1 MAMNDA
7 SPYLAVVEAT
17 SMDEETQASTTAFF
31 TLDAFNGDLASHV
44 MTAIEGAME
53 GDENG
58 WTNLVEAQPDLKHR
72 LTDQGISS
80 PASYSSIRWDPAMLL
95 FTSCVELTNDGRPV
109 PLGETMTRER
119 FGRFPFGDGSA
130 LGYLL
135 EFIRPNRRITDHD
148 GQSIY
153 DEIIQHLEQLAHGC
167 EEVQRGHQR
176 FEDGFGGMQIHGFL
190 RAEEVRQLRKNLA
203 SRAWTAS
210 YEEPLDGGVADV
222 AKHFT
227 TLLKAAE
234 RRRVGLALRTHR

>member
-1 MAMNDA
+1 
-7 SPYLAVVEAT
+7 
-17 SMDEETQASTTAFF
+17 MDEEIQASATAFF
-31 TLDAFNGDLASHV
+31 TLDAFDGDLASPL
-44 MTAIEGAME
+44 MAAIEQAMN
-53 GDENG
+53 GDEQE
-58 WTNLVEAQPDLKHR
+58 WSNLVEAQPTLKER
-72 LTDQGISS
+72 LIQQGIETPSS
-80 PASYSSIRWDPAMLL
+80 FATIRWDPAMIL
-95 FTSCVELTNDGRPV
+95 FTSCVELTNDGRPL

-119 FGRFPFGDGSA
+119 FGRFPYGDGAA

-135 EFIRPNRRITDHD
+135 EFMRPNRSITDHD

-153 DEIIQHLEQLAHGC
+153 DGLVQLLEQLAHGC
-167 EEVQRGHQR
+167 EEQQRGHQR

>member
-1 MAMNDA
+1 
-7 SPYLAVVEAT
+7 
-17 SMDEETQASTTAFF
+17 MDEEIQASTTAFF
-31 TLDAFNGDLASHV
+31 TLDAFDGDLASPL
-44 MTAIEGAME
+44 MAAIEQAMN
-53 GDENG
+53 GDEQE
-58 WTNLVEAQPDLKHR
+58 WSNLVEAQPTLKER
-72 LTDQGISS
+72 LIQQGIETPSS
-80 PASYSSIRWDPAMLL
+80 FATIRWDPAMIL
-95 FTSCVELTNDGRPV
+95 FTSCVELTNDGRPL

-119 FGRFPFGDGSA
+119 FGRFPYGDGSA

-135 EFIRPNRRITDHD
+135 EFMRPNRSITDHD

-153 DEIIQHLEQLAHGC
+153 DGLVQLLEQLAHGC
-167 EEVQRGHQR
+167 EEQQRGHQR
-176 FEDGFGGMQIHGFL
+176 FENGFGGMQIHGFL

>member
-1 MAMNDA
+1 
-7 SPYLAVVEAT
+7 
-17 SMDEETQASTTAFF
+17 MDEATQASTTAFF
-31 TLDAFNGDLASHV
+31 TLDAFNGDLASQV
-44 MTAIEGAME
+44 MMAIDSAME
-53 GDENG
+53 GNEED
-58 WTNLVEAQPDLKHR
+58 WTNLVEAEADLKLR
-72 LTDQGISS
+72 LSQQGIQT
-80 PASYSSIRWDPAMLL
+80 PASYSSIRWDPAMIL
-95 FTSCVELTNDGRPV
+95 FATCVELTNDGRPL

-119 FGRFPFGDGSA
+119 FGRFPFGNGSA

-135 EFIRPNRRITDHD
+135 EFIRPNRSITDHD

-153 DEIIQHLEQLAHGC
+153 DEIIEQLEQLAFGC
-167 EEVQRGHQR
+167 EERQRGHQR

>member
-1 MAMNDA
+1 
-7 SPYLAVVEAT
+7 
-17 SMDEETQASTTAFF
+17 MDEEIQASTTAFF
-31 TLDAFNGDLASHV
+31 TLDAFDGDLASPL
-44 MTAIEGAME
+44 MAAIEQAMN
-53 GDENG
+53 GDEQECN
-58 WTNLVEAQPDLKHR
+58 NLIEAQPTLRER
-72 LTDQGISS
+72 LIQQGIETPSS
-80 PASYSSIRWDPAMLL
+80 FTTIRWDPAMIL
-95 FTSCVELTNDGRPV
+95 FTSCVELTNDGRPL

-119 FGRFPFGDGSA
+119 FGRFPYGDGSA

-135 EFIRPNRRITDHD
+135 EFMRPNRSITDHD

-153 DEIIQHLEQLAHGC
+153 DGLVQLLEQLAHGC
-167 EEVQRGHQR
+167 EEQQRGHQR

-190 RAEEVRQLRKNLA
+190 RAEEVRLLRKNLA

>member
-1 MAMNDA
+1 
-7 SPYLAVVEAT
+7 
-17 SMDEETQASTTAFF
+17 MDEEIQASTTAFF
-31 TLDAFNGDLASHV
+31 TLDAFDGDLASPL
-44 MTAIEGAME
+44 MAAIEQAMN
-53 GDENG
+53 GDEQEWN
-58 WTNLVEAQPDLKHR
+58 NLVEAHPTLRER
-72 LTDQGISS
+72 LIQQGIETPSS
-80 PASYSSIRWDPAMLL
+80 FTTIRWDPAMIL
-95 FTSCVELTNDGRPV
+95 FTSCVELTNDGRPL

-119 FGRFPFGDGSA
+119 FGRFPYGDGSA

-135 EFIRPNRRITDHD
+135 EFMRPNRSITDHD

-153 DEIIQHLEQLAHGC
+153 DGLVQLIEQLAHGC
-167 EEVQRGHQR
+167 EEQQRGHQR

-190 RAEEVRQLRKNLA
+190 RAEEVRLLRKNLA

>member
-1 MAMNDA
+1 
-7 SPYLAVVEAT
+7 
-17 SMDEETQASTTAFF
+17 MDEEIQASTTAFF
-31 TLDAFNGDLASHV
+31 TLDAFDGDLASPL
-44 MTAIEGAME
+44 MTAIEQAMN
-53 GDENG
+53 GDEQEWN
-58 WTNLVEAQPDLKHR
+58 NLVDTQPTLRER
-72 LTDQGISS
+72 LIQQGIETPSS
-80 PASYSSIRWDPAMLL
+80 FATIRWDPAMIL
-95 FTSCVELTNDGRPV
+95 FTSCVELTTDGRPL

-119 FGRFPFGDGSA
+119 FGRFPYGDGSA

-135 EFIRPNRRITDHD
+135 EFMRPNRSITDHD

-153 DEIIQHLEQLAHGC
+153 DDLVQLLEQLAHGC
-167 EEVQRGHQR
+167 EEQQRGHQR

-190 RAEEVRQLRKNLA
+190 RAVEVRQLRKNLA

-210 YEEPLDGGVADV
+210 YDEPLDGGVADV

>member
-1 MAMNDA
+1 
-7 SPYLAVVEAT
+7 
-17 SMDEETQASTTAFF
+17 MDEEIQASTTAFF
-31 TLDAFNGDLASHV
+31 TLDAFDGDLASPL
-44 MTAIEGAME
+44 MAAIEQAMN
-53 GDENG
+53 GDEQEWN
-58 WTNLVEAQPDLKHR
+58 NLVEAQPTLRER
-72 LTDQGISS
+72 LIQQGIETPSS
-80 PASYSSIRWDPAMLL
+80 FTTIRWDPAMIL
-95 FTSCVELTNDGRPV
+95 FTSCVELTNDGRPL

-119 FGRFPFGDGSA
+119 FGRFPYGDGSA

-135 EFIRPNRRITDHD
+135 EFMRPNRSITDHD

-153 DEIIQHLEQLAHGC
+153 DGLVQLLEQLAHGC
-167 EEVQRGHQR
+167 EEQQRGHQR
-176 FEDGFGGMQIHGFL
+176 FEDGFGGMRIHGFL
-190 RAEEVRQLRKNLA
+190 RAEEVRLLRKNLA

>member
-1 MAMNDA
+1 
-7 SPYLAVVEAT
+7 
-17 SMDEETQASTTAFF
+17 MDEEIQASTTAFF
-31 TLDAFNGDLASHV
+31 TLDAFDGDLASPL
-44 MTAIEGAME
+44 MAAIEQAMN
-53 GDENG
+53 GDEQEWN
-58 WTNLVEAQPDLKHR
+58 NLVEAQPTLRER
-72 LTDQGISS
+72 LVQQGIETPSS
-80 PASYSSIRWDPAMLL
+80 FATIRWDPAMIL
-95 FTSCVELTNDGRPV
+95 FTSCVELTTDGRPL

-119 FGRFPFGDGSA
+119 FGRFPYGDGSA

-135 EFIRPNRRITDHD
+135 EFMRPNRSITDHD

-153 DEIIQHLEQLAHGC
+153 DGLVQLLEQLAHGC
-167 EEVQRGHQR
+167 EEQQRGHQR

-234 RRRVGLALRTHR
+234 RRRVGLALRTHRGVRSRAK

>member
-1 MAMNDA
+1 
-7 SPYLAVVEAT
+7 
-17 SMDEETQASTTAFF
+17 MDEEIQASTTAFF
-31 TLDAFNGDLASHV
+31 TLDAFDGDLASPL
-44 MTAIEGAME
+44 MAAIEQAMN
-53 GDENG
+53 GDEQEWN
-58 WTNLVEAQPDLKHR
+58 NLVEAQPTLRER
-72 LTDQGISS
+72 LVQQGIETPSS
-80 PASYSSIRWDPAMLL
+80 FATIRWDPAMIL
-95 FTSCVELTNDGRPV
+95 FTSCVELTTDGRPL

-119 FGRFPFGDGSA
+119 FGRFPYGDGSA

-135 EFIRPNRRITDHD
+135 EYMRPNRSITDHD

-153 DEIIQHLEQLAHGC
+153 DGLVQLLEQLAHGC
-167 EEVQRGHQR
+167 EEQQRGHQR

-190 RAEEVRQLRKNLA
+190 RAEEVRLLRKNLA

>member
-1 MAMNDA
+1 
-7 SPYLAVVEAT
+7 
-17 SMDEETQASTTAFF
+17 MDEEIQASTTAFF
-31 TLDAFNGDLASHV
+31 TLDAFDGDLASPL
-44 MTAIEGAME
+44 MAAIEQAMN
-53 GDENG
+53 GDEQE
-58 WTNLVEAQPDLKHR
+58 WTNLVEAQPTLRER
-72 LTDQGISS
+72 LIQQGIETPSS
-80 PASYSSIRWDPAMLL
+80 FTTIQWDPAMIL
-95 FTSCVELTNDGRPV
+95 FTSCVELTSDGRPL

-119 FGRFPFGDGSA
+119 FGRFPYGDGSA

-135 EFIRPNRRITDHD
+135 EFMRPNRSITDHD

-153 DEIIQHLEQLAHGC
+153 DGLVQLLEQLAHGC
-167 EEVQRGHQR
+167 EEQQRGHQR

>member
-1 MAMNDA
+1 
-7 SPYLAVVEAT
+7 
-17 SMDEETQASTTAFF
+17 MDEEIQASTTAFF
-31 TLDAFNGDLASHV
+31 TLDAFDGDLASPL
-44 MTAIEGAME
+44 MAAIEQAMN
-53 GDENG
+53 GDEQEWN
-58 WTNLVEAQPDLKHR
+58 NLVEAQPTLRER
-72 LTDQGISS
+72 LVQQGIETPSS
-80 PASYSSIRWDPAMLL
+80 FATIRWDPAMIL
-95 FTSCVELTNDGRPV
+95 FTSCVELTTDGRPL

-119 FGRFPFGDGSA
+119 FGRFPYGDGSA

-135 EFIRPNRRITDHD
+135 EFMRPNRSITDHD

-153 DEIIQHLEQLAHGC
+153 DGLVQLLEQLAHGC
-167 EEVQRGHQR
+167 EEQQRGHQR

-190 RAEEVRQLRKNLA
+190 RAEEVRELRKNLA

-210 YEEPLDGGVADV
+210 YEEPLDGGVADI

>member
-1 MAMNDA
+1 
-7 SPYLAVVEAT
+7 
-17 SMDEETQASTTAFF
+17 MDEEIQASTTAFF
-31 TLDAFNGDLASHV
+31 TLDAFDGDLASPL
-44 MTAIEGAME
+44 MAAIEQAM
-53 GDENG
+53 NG
-58 WTNLVEAQPDLKHR
+58 HEQEWSNLVEAQPTLKER
-72 LTDQGISS
+72 LIQQGIETPSS
-80 PASYSSIRWDPAMLL
+80 FATIRWDPAMIL
-95 FTSCVELTNDGRPV
+95 FTSCVELTNDGRPL

-119 FGRFPFGDGSA
+119 FGRFPYGDGSA

-135 EFIRPNRRITDHD
+135 EFMRPNRSITDHD

-153 DEIIQHLEQLAHGC
+153 DGLVQLLEQLAHGC
-167 EEVQRGHQR
+167 EEQQRGHQR
-176 FEDGFGGMQIHGFL
+176 FENGFGGMQIHGFL

>member
-1 MAMNDA
+1 
-7 SPYLAVVEAT
+7 
-17 SMDEETQASTTAFF
+17 MDEEIQASTTAFF
-31 TLDAFNGDLASHV
+31 TLDAFDGDLASPL
-44 MTAIEGAME
+44 MAAIEQAMN
-53 GDENG
+53 GDEQEWN
-58 WTNLVEAQPDLKHR
+58 NLVEAQPTLRER
-72 LTDQGISS
+72 LIQQGIETPSS
-80 PASYSSIRWDPAMLL
+80 FTSIRWDPAMIL
-95 FTSCVELTNDGRPV
+95 FTSCVELTNDGRPL

-119 FGRFPFGDGSA
+119 FGRFPYGDGSA

-135 EFIRPNRRITDHD
+135 EFMRPNRSITDHD

-153 DEIIQHLEQLAHGC
+153 DGLVQLIEQLAHGC
-167 EEVQRGHQR
+167 EEQQRGHQR

-190 RAEEVRQLRKNLA
+190 RAEEVRLLRKNLA

>member
-1 MAMNDA
+1 
-7 SPYLAVVEAT
+7 
-17 SMDEETQASTTAFF
+17 MDEEIQASTTAFF
-31 TLDAFNGDLASHV
+31 TLDAFDGDLAAPL
-44 MTAIEGAME
+44 MAAIEQAMN
-53 GDENG
+53 GDEQEWN
-58 WTNLVEAQPDLKHR
+58 NLVEAQPTLRER
-72 LTDQGISS
+72 LIQQGIETPSS
-80 PASYSSIRWDPAMLL
+80 FSTIRWDPAMIL
-95 FTSCVELTNDGRPV
+95 FTSCVELTNDGRPL

-119 FGRFPFGDGSA
+119 FGRFPYGDGSA

-135 EFIRPNRRITDHD
+135 EFMRPNRSITDHD

-153 DEIIQHLEQLAHGC
+153 DGLVQLLEQLAHGC
-167 EEVQRGHQR
+167 EEQQRGHQR

-190 RAEEVRQLRKNLA
+190 RAEEVRLLRKNLA

>member
-1 MAMNDA
+1 
-7 SPYLAVVEAT
+7 
-17 SMDEETQASTTAFF
+17 MDEEIQASTTAFF
-31 TLDAFNGDLASHV
+31 TLDAFDGDLALPL
-44 MTAIEGAME
+44 MAAIEQAMN
-53 GDENG
+53 GDEQEWN
-58 WTNLVEAQPDLKHR
+58 NLVEAQPTLKER
-72 LTDQGISS
+72 LIQQGIETPSS
-80 PASYSSIRWDPAMLL
+80 FATIRWDPAMIL
-95 FTSCVELTNDGRPV
+95 FTSCVELTNDGRPL

-119 FGRFPFGDGSA
+119 FGRFPYGDGSA

-135 EFIRPNRRITDHD
+135 EFMRPNRSITDHD

-153 DEIIQHLEQLAHGC
+153 DGLVQLLEQLAHGC
-167 EEVQRGHQR
+167 EEQQRGHQR

-190 RAEEVRQLRKNLA
+190 RAEEVRLLRKNLA

>member
-1 MAMNDA
+1 M
-7 SPYLAVVEAT
+7 
-17 SMDEETQASTTAFF
+17 
-31 TLDAFNGDLASHV
+31 
-44 MTAIEGAME
+44 I
-53 GDENG
+53 
-58 WTNLVEAQPDLKHR
+58 
-72 LTDQGISS
+72 
-80 PASYSSIRWDPAMLL
+80 L
-95 FTSCVELTNDGRPV
+95 FTSCVELTNDGRPL

-119 FGRFPFGDGSA
+119 FGRFPYGDGSA

-135 EFIRPNRRITDHD
+135 EFMRPNRSITDHD

-153 DEIIQHLEQLAHGC
+153 DGLVQLLEQLAHGC
-167 EEVQRGHQR
+167 EEQQRGHQR
-176 FEDGFGGMQIHGFL
+176 FEDGFGGMRIHGFL
-190 RAEEVRQLRKNLA
+190 RAEEVRLLRKNLA

>member
-1 MAMNDA
+1 
-7 SPYLAVVEAT
+7 
-17 SMDEETQASTTAFF
+17 MDEEIQASTTAFF
-31 TLDAFNGDLASHV
+31 TLDAFDGDLASPL
-44 MTAIEGAME
+44 MAAIEQAMN
-53 GDENG
+53 GDEAE
-58 WTNLVEAQPDLKHR
+58 WTNLVEAQPTLRER
-72 LTDQGISS
+72 LIQQGIETPSS
-80 PASYSSIRWDPAMLL
+80 FTTIQWDPAMIL
-95 FTSCVELTNDGRPV
+95 FTSCVELTSDGRPL

-119 FGRFPFGDGSA
+119 FGRFPYGDGSA

-135 EFIRPNRRITDHD
+135 EFMRPNRSITDHD

-153 DEIIQHLEQLAHGC
+153 DGLVQLLEQLAHGC
-167 EEVQRGHQR
+167 EEQQRGHQR

>member
-1 MAMNDA
+1 
-7 SPYLAVVEAT
+7 
-17 SMDEETQASTTAFF
+17 MDEEIQASTTAFF
-31 TLDAFNGDLASHV
+31 TLDAFDGDLASPL
-44 MTAIEGAME
+44 MAAIEQAMN
-53 GDENG
+53 GDEQEWN
-58 WTNLVEAQPDLKHR
+58 NLVEAQPTLRER
-72 LTDQGISS
+72 LVQQGIETPSS
-80 PASYSSIRWDPAMLL
+80 YATIRWDPAMIL
-95 FTSCVELTNDGRPV
+95 FTSCVELTTDGRPL

-119 FGRFPFGDGSA
+119 FGRFPYGDGSA

-135 EFIRPNRRITDHD
+135 EFMRPNRSITDHD

-153 DEIIQHLEQLAHGC
+153 DGLVQLLEQLAHGC
-167 EEVQRGHQR
+167 EEQQRGHQR

>member
-1 MAMNDA
+1 
-7 SPYLAVVEAT
+7 
-17 SMDEETQASTTAFF
+17 MDEEIQASTTAFF
-31 TLDAFNGDLASHV
+31 TLDAFDGDLASPL
-44 MTAIEGAME
+44 MAAIEQAMN
-53 GDENG
+53 GDEQEWN
-58 WTNLVEAQPDLKHR
+58 NLVEAQPTLKER
-72 LTDQGISS
+72 LIQQGIETPSS
-80 PASYSSIRWDPAMLL
+80 FATIRWDPAMIL
-95 FTSCVELTNDGRPV
+95 FTSCVELTNDGRPL

-119 FGRFPFGDGSA
+119 FGRFPYGDGSA

-135 EFIRPNRRITDHD
+135 EFMRPNRSITDHD

-153 DEIIQHLEQLAHGC
+153 DGLVQLLEQLAHGC
-167 EEVQRGHQR
+167 EEQQRGHQR

>member
-1 MAMNDA
+1 
-7 SPYLAVVEAT
+7 
-17 SMDEETQASTTAFF
+17 MDEEIQASTTAFF
-31 TLDAFNGDLASHV
+31 TLDAFDGDLASPL
-44 MTAIEGAME
+44 MAAIEQAMN
-53 GDENG
+53 GDEQE
-58 WTNLVEAQPDLKHR
+58 WSNLVEAQPTLKER
-72 LTDQGISS
+72 LIQQGIETPSS
-80 PASYSSIRWDPAMLL
+80 FATIRWDPAMIL
-95 FTSCVELTNDGRPV
+95 FTSCVELTNDGRPL

-119 FGRFPFGDGSA
+119 FGRFPYGDGSA

-135 EFIRPNRRITDHD
+135 EFMRPNRSITDHD

-153 DEIIQHLEQLAHGC
+153 DGLVQLLEQLAHGC
-167 EEVQRGHQR
+167 EEQQRGHQR

-234 RRRVGLALRTHR
+234 RRRVGLALRTHP

>member
-1 MAMNDA
+1 
-7 SPYLAVVEAT
+7 
-17 SMDEETQASTTAFF
+17 MDEEIQASTTAFF
-31 TLDAFNGDLASHV
+31 TLDAFDGDLASPL
-44 MTAIEGAME
+44 MAAIEQAMN
-53 GDENG
+53 GDEQEWN
-58 WTNLVEAQPDLKHR
+58 NLVEAQPTLRER
-72 LTDQGISS
+72 LIQQGIETPSS
-80 PASYSSIRWDPAMLL
+80 FATIRWDPAMIL
-95 FTSCVELTNDGRPV
+95 FTSCVELTNDGRPL

-119 FGRFPFGDGSA
+119 FGRFPYGDGSA

-135 EFIRPNRRITDHD
+135 EFMRPNRSITDHD
-148 GQSIY
+148 GQSIH
-153 DEIIQHLEQLAHGC
+153 DGLVQLLEQLAHGC
-167 EEVQRGHQR
+167 EEQQRGHQR

>member
-1 MAMNDA
+1 
-7 SPYLAVVEAT
+7 
-17 SMDEETQASTTAFF
+17 MDEEIQASTTAFF
-31 TLDAFNGDLASHV
+31 TLDAFDGDLASPL
-44 MTAIEGAME
+44 MTAIEQAMN
-53 GDENG
+53 GDEQEWN
-58 WTNLVEAQPDLKHR
+58 NLVDTQPTLRER
-72 LTDQGISS
+72 LIQQGIETPSS
-80 PASYSSIRWDPAMLL
+80 FATIRWDPAMIL
-95 FTSCVELTNDGRPV
+95 FTSCVELTTDGRPL

-119 FGRFPFGDGSA
+119 FGRFPYGDGSA

-135 EFIRPNRRITDHD
+135 EFMRPNRSITDHD

-153 DEIIQHLEQLAHGC
+153 DDLVQLLEQLAHGC
-167 EEVQRGHQR
+167 EEQQRGHQR

-210 YEEPLDGGVADV
+210 YDEPLDGGVADV

>member
-1 MAMNDA
+1 
-7 SPYLAVVEAT
+7 
-17 SMDEETQASTTAFF
+17 MDEEIQASTTAFF
-31 TLDAFNGDLASHV
+31 TLDAFDGDLASPL
-44 MTAIEGAME
+44 MAAIEQAMN
-53 GDENG
+53 GDEQEWN
-58 WTNLVEAQPDLKHR
+58 NLVEAQPTLRER
-72 LTDQGISS
+72 LIQQGIETPSS
-80 PASYSSIRWDPAMLL
+80 FTTIRWDPAMIL
-95 FTSCVELTNDGRPV
+95 FTSCVELTNDGRPL

-119 FGRFPFGDGSA
+119 FGRFPYGDGSA

-135 EFIRPNRRITDHD
+135 EFMRPNRSITDHD

-153 DEIIQHLEQLAHGC
+153 DGLVQLLEQLAHGC
-167 EEVQRGHQR
+167 EEQQRGHQR

-190 RAEEVRQLRKNLA
+190 RAEEVRLLRKNLA

>member
-1 MAMNDA
+1 M
-7 SPYLAVVEAT
+7 
-17 SMDEETQASTTAFF
+17 
-31 TLDAFNGDLASHV
+31 
-44 MTAIEGAME
+44 I
-53 GDENG
+53 
-58 WTNLVEAQPDLKHR
+58 
-72 LTDQGISS
+72 
-80 PASYSSIRWDPAMLL
+80 L
-95 FTSCVELTNDGRPV
+95 FTSCVELTNDGRPL

-119 FGRFPFGDGSA
+119 FGRFPYGDGSA

-135 EFIRPNRRITDHD
+135 EFMRPNRSITDHD

-153 DEIIQHLEQLAHGC
+153 DGLVQLLEQLAHGC
-167 EEVQRGHQR
+167 EEQQRGHQR

>member
-1 MAMNDA
+1 
-7 SPYLAVVEAT
+7 
-17 SMDEETQASTTAFF
+17 MDEEIQASTTAFF
-31 TLDAFNGDLASHV
+31 TLDAFDGDLASPL
-44 MTAIEGAME
+44 MTAIEQAMN
-53 GDENG
+53 GDDQEWN
-58 WTNLVEAQPDLKHR
+58 NLVDTQPTLRER
-72 LTDQGISS
+72 LIQQGIETPSS
-80 PASYSSIRWDPAMLL
+80 FATIRWDPAMIL
-95 FTSCVELTNDGRPV
+95 FTSCVELTTDGRPL

-119 FGRFPFGDGSA
+119 FGRFPYGDGSA

-135 EFIRPNRRITDHD
+135 EFMRPNRSITDHD

-153 DEIIQHLEQLAHGC
+153 DDLVQLLEQLAHGC
-167 EEVQRGHQR
+167 EEQQRGHQR

-210 YEEPLDGGVADV
+210 YDEPLDGGVADV

>member
-1 MAMNDA
+1 
-7 SPYLAVVEAT
+7 
-17 SMDEETQASTTAFF
+17 MDEEIQASTTAFF
-31 TLDAFNGDLASHV
+31 TLDAFDGDLASPL
-44 MTAIEGAME
+44 MAAIEQAMN
-53 GDENG
+53 GDEQEWN
-58 WTNLVEAQPDLKHR
+58 NLVEAQPTLRER
-72 LTDQGISS
+72 LVQQGIETPS
-80 PASYSSIRWDPAMLL
+80 AFATIRWDPAMIL
-95 FTSCVELTNDGRPV
+95 FTSCVELTTDGRPL

-119 FGRFPFGDGSA
+119 FGRFPYGDGSA

-135 EFIRPNRRITDHD
+135 EFMRPNRSITDHD

-153 DEIIQHLEQLAHGC
+153 DGLVQLLEQLAHGC
-167 EEVQRGHQR
+167 EEQQRGHQR

-190 RAEEVRQLRKNLA
+190 RAEEVRLLRKNLA